1 MRLSRQGFWSGLS
14 CLSPGEL
21 PNPGIEPVSPESPA
35 WQMDPLPLSHQ
46 GCYTQDIM
54 NAVLCLVAQ
63 LCLTLCD
70 PMDCSLPGSSVH
82 WILHAKI
89 MEWVAMPSSRGFS
102 SPRNRTQ
109 VSCTAARFFT
119 SWTPREVPM
128 LWIEADKSLR
138 CYYVVFLETTQ
149 SIFMAF
155 TLILQLAGPITYFWL
170 SEACPSHSRLRDVWA
185 FHGFYWALF
194 FSWFT
199 QPLLVLYG

>member
-1 MRLSRQGFWSGLS
+1 MIRVSDLGMQRLPWILWMGQ
-14 CLSPGEL
+14 
-21 PNPGIEPVSPESPA
+21 
-35 WQMDPLPLSHQ
+35 Q
-46 GCYTQDIM
+46 
-54 NAVLCLVAQ
+54 LCRGGGAQ